1 MKFKERLP
9 YFLVGLF
16 VGTLIAVFIFRKK
29 NTEFNYG
36 PNARVLKNIKTKK
49 RIYSKNTLDVLK
61 KSNLDTSIV
70 SKILKNGDVDLW
82 NKKRL
87 DTCISYEIT
96 GTSNYE
102 NVTITVKNSDSIALI
117 EKVIIH
123 K

>member
-16 VGTLIAVFIFRKK
+16 VGTFIAVFIFRKK

-96 GTSNYE
+96 GISNYE